1 MQVKLFKKNV
11 EYTTQAGEKKT
22 ATNYFV
28 ECGDVLVPV
37 EVKYFEDK
45 QTGEDKNY
53 RTRRTLMSAFAEE
66 LPERKKDVSSAQPQ
80 VEQKPVDDPTA

>member
-1 MQVKLFKKNV
+1 MQVKLYKRIG
-11 EYTTQAGEKKT
+11 EYVNQAGEKKSV
-22 ATNYFV
+22 TNYFV

-45 QTGEDKNY
+45 VTHEDKQY

-66 LPERKKDVSSAQPQ
+66 LPEREKPTAPEVKKAA
-80 VEQKPVDDPTA
+80 VDDPTS